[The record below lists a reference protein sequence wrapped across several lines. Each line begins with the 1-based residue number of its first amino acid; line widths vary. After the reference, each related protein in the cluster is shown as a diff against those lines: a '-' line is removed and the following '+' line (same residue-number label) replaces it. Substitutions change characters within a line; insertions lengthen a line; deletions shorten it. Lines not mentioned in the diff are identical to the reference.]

1 MAAKGFIKFNNSP
14 YAAPILI
21 IKKFKGGLKIYI
33 DYRTFNTFTIKNRNT
48 SLLIREILSRLYKTK
63 YYSKFDVI
71 AAFNKIKIKEE
82 DKEKIVFLTK
92 YDFFKYLI
100 IFFELY
106 NAPETFQSYINKT
119 LHEYLDKFYLVY
131 LDDILIYSDTKE
143 EHLKHIK
150 IILEKLRKTKLY
162 LDIKKYE
169 FKIKIIKYLGLIIT
183 DEEIKINPVK
193 IKTIQN

>member
-1 MAAKGFIKFNNSP
+1 M
-14 YAAPILI
+14 
-21 IKKFKGGLKIYI
+21 
-33 DYRTFNTFTIKNRNT
+33 
-48 SLLIREILSRLYKTK
+48 
-63 YYSKFDVI
+63 
-71 AAFNKIKIKEE
+71 
-82 DKEKIVFLTK
+82 
-92 YDFFKYLI
+92 
-100 IFFELY
+100 
-106 NAPETFQSYINKT
+106 
-119 LHEYLDKFYLVY
+119 Y